1 MEDELNCEV
10 CGAKLTGEEG
20 MMICMPCQ
28 QESEEYNLEEEDN
41 SLLDDCPLKDLLS
54 FLKDLQ

>member
-1 MEDELNCEV
+1 MEDDLNCEV

-20 MMICMPCQ
+20 MMICHCC
-28 QESEEYNLEEEDN
+28 QESSEDN

-54 FLKDLQ
+54 VLSEGF